1 LAARLIT
8 DTARIGE
15 PSFFRRWWRRLRIVA
30 LAGVLTL
37 FALEGL
43 VRLIGFAPAI
53 DWRNG
58 WMEAAPGIPYRP
70 RPNSVL
76 SGRSKTDEYDYHH
89 RHNSAGFRDVEHALI
104 KPGGTFRILG
114 LGDSFTAG
122 WGAGFEETY
131 LRRAEVALNGREG
144 EHPRIEIVKAG
155 INGYFPETQR
165 LLLENYGLRYRPD
178 LVVVGFSPNDVF
190 DTWMGIDAI
199 VVSKQGWL
207 TSRDATELGR
217 LGTWLYVNSHV
228 ARIPLDFMMRG
239 RRALFFDG
247 DWGTT
252 MYRPDEAAEAAWQ
265 RVLEEYDRMDRA
277 IRQAG
282 GRLVVFY
289 IPADPPLTAMH
300 EYPAQR
306 LAAWAGARG
315 IEVISALPEM
325 RAGLGSEA
333 LYWPR
338 DGHCTPAGYRIL
350 GEVLAREL
358 DARGL
363 VP

>member
-1 LAARLIT
+1 MAARLIT
-8 DTARIGE
+8 DTEHIGE
-15 PSFFRRWWRRLRIVA
+15 PSFFRRWWRRFRFV
-30 LAGVLTL
+30 VLVGILVL

-43 VRLIGFAPAI
+43 VRLVGVAPAI

-70 RPNSVL
+70 RPNSVIA
-76 SGRSKTDEYDYHH
+76 GRSQTDEYNYHH
-89 RHNSAGFRDVEHALI
+89 AHNSAGLRDVEHTLI
-104 KPGGTFRILG
+104 KPEDTFRILG

-122 WGAGFEETY
+122 WGAAFEETY
-131 LRRAEVALNGREG
+131 LRRTEVALNARED
-144 EHPRIEIVKAG
+144 EHPAVEIVKAG

-178 LVVVGFSPNDVF
+178 LVVVGFLPNDVF
-190 DTWMGIDAI
+190 DTWMGIDAV

-207 TSRDATELGR
+207 TSRDATEMGSLV
-217 LGTWLYVNSHV
+217 TWFYVNSHV
-228 ARIPLDFMMRG
+228 VRIPLAAMVRG
-239 RRALFFDG
+239 KRAVFFDG
-247 DWGTT
+247 DWATT
-252 MYRPDEAAEAAWQ
+252 MYRPDEEAETAWR

-277 IRQAG
+277 IRQVGA
-282 GRLVVFY
+282 RMVVLY
-289 IPADPPLTAMH
+289 IPANPPLTAMH
-300 EYPAQR
+300 DYPAER
-306 LAAWAGARG
+306 LASWAKARG

-325 RAGLGSEA
+325 RAAMGTEP

-338 DGHCTPAGYRIL
+338 DGHCTPAGYRIIA
-350 GEVLAREL
+350 EVLTREL